1 MVENKQ
7 LAILFPGQGS
17 QEPGMGKDLAEYWSD
32 AMDLWKLG
40 EKISG
45 YPLRE
50 IFWDGNA
57 EDMAQTRYLQP
68 AMTVVNL
75 SLWMFIQ
82 KKQAPSPLF
91 MAGHS
96 LGEFSALCASKVLNI
111 EETLKLVS
119 LRGRLM
125 AEADPEGKGKM
136 AAILK
141 LKQEIVEELVQEVHQ
156 ETGQIILV
164 ANYNTPAQ
172 FVVSGTI
179 DAVDLVVKKVK
190 KQKGRAVVLPV
201 SGAFHS
207 PMMEEAAQELAT
219 FMAKLEWSAPRVP
232 IYFNAT
238 GQKEIDPA
246 KIKQIMS
253 RQMTSSV
260 YWIQI
265 IQAIFSDGGNHF
277 VEIGPKGVLSRM
289 VGQILTDDKDKIE
302 VKSVATLDDT
312 KYEF

>member
-1 MVENKQ
+1 
-7 LAILFPGQGS
+7 
-17 QEPGMGKDLAEYWSD
+17 
-32 AMDLWKLG
+32 
-40 EKISG
+40 
-45 YPLRE
+45 
-50 IFWDGNA
+50 
-57 EDMAQTRYLQP
+57 
-68 AMTVVNL
+68 MTVVNL

-289 VGQILTDDKDKIE
+289 VGQILAEDKDKIE
-302 VKSVATLDDT
+302 VKSVATLEDT